1 MLGRVS
7 CACVV
12 PCAVVSC
19 ACVFQVVYHVV
30 TMIPNQLH
38 LYRNYQ
44 NKKRHIGNDNVNI
57 VYSDSPK
64 EFKQDTIQVRC

>member
-1 MLGRVS
+1 
-7 CACVV
+7 
-12 PCAVVSC
+12 
-19 ACVFQVVYHVV
+19 VVYHVV

-64 EFKQDTIQVRC
+64 EFKQDTIQVRF

>member
-1 MLGRVS
+1 
-7 CACVV
+7 
-12 PCAVVSC
+12 
-19 ACVFQVVYHVV
+19 V

-64 EFKQDTIQVRC
+64 EFKQDTIQVRYWPVAHSSTSLLCVCVCVVTVIWSGLSR